1 MKKVVQR
8 MCMGCN
14 TKKDKK
20 ELIRIVASKD
30 GNITIDKTGKLSGRG
45 AYICDSIECLEKV
58 IKNKRLEKVLEKN
71 ISEEKNE
78 KELNIQ
84 MKPIPKKKRGEMSL

>member
-20 ELIRIVASKD
+20 ELIRIVASID
-30 GNITIDKTGKLSGRG
+30 CNISIDKTGKLSGRG
-45 AYICDSIECLEKV
+45 AYICDNIECLEKV
-58 IKNKRLEKVLEKN
+58 IKTKRLERALEKN
-71 ISEEKNE
+71 ISEEIYNE
-78 KELNIQ
+78 L
-84 MKPIPKKKRGEMSL
+84 RGVIIDEEN

>member
-14 TKKDKK
+14 IKKDKRD
-20 ELIRIVASKD
+20 LIRIVMNKD

-45 AYICDSIECLEKV
+45 AYICDNLDCLNKV
-58 IKNKRLEKVLEKN
+58 IKTKRLEKIFNTKIDEEIYRNLRGVVIGKEDKQN
-71 ISEEKNE
+71 I
-78 KELNIQ
+78 
-84 MKPIPKKKRGEMSL
+84 

>member
-1 MKKVVQR
+1 MKNVVQR

-45 AYICDSIECLEKV
+45 AYICDSIECLEK
-58 IKNKRLEKVLEKN
+58 
-71 ISEEKNE
+71 
-78 KELNIQ
+78 
-84 MKPIPKKKRGEMSL
+84 